1 MRREA
6 QPRRYLKTAARAP
19 WAPDRPV
26 ADGAR
31 CTVHPVRQPMLEQ
44 PAAAHQRPDVQEAT
58 TTAGFSSGGALTGSR
73 PPTAAAARARP
84 HK

>member
-1 MRREA
+1 M
-6 QPRRYLKTAARAP
+6 RYLKTAAHAP
-19 WAPDRPV
+19 WAPARPV

-31 CTVHPVRQPMLEQ
+31 CTVHTVRQPMLEQ
-44 PAAAHQRPDVQEAT
+44 SAAAHEQPDVHEAT
-58 TTAGFSSGGALTGSR
+58 TTAGFSLIRIETGSR